1 MIEPFIHKK
10 KLKTTI
16 LRVSKYETTKA
27 RLTLDYKEDYKMLC
41 KIVNTKDNFS
51 SREEI
56 NNFLKKNNNITKI
69 NYYRTYEWKKKQGT
83 FQIPKISR

>member
-1 MIEPFIHKK
+1 
-10 KLKTTI
+10 
-16 LRVSKYETTKA
+16 
-27 RLTLDYKEDYKMLC
+27 MLC
-41 KIVNTKDNFS
+41 KIVNTKGNFS

>member
-41 KIVNTKDNFS
+41 KIVNTKGNFS

>member
-1 MIEPFIHKK
+1 
-10 KLKTTI
+10 
-16 LRVSKYETTKA
+16 
-27 RLTLDYKEDYKMLC
+27 MLC
-41 KIVNTKDNFS
+41 KIVNKKGNFS

-69 NYYRTYEWKKKQGT
+69 NYHRTYEWKKKQGA